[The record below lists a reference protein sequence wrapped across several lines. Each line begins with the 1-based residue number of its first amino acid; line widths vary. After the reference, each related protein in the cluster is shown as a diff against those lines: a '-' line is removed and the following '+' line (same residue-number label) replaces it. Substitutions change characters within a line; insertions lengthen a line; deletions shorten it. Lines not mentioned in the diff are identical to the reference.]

1 MKLVYNNPLKLFF
14 VLFLC
19 IIDNAY
25 SQSNLL
31 VNESLNGSF
40 SQGKM
45 EGSINKFFTQDT
57 YYLRNNFNVK
67 ILRLFNIKR
76 DEGYIISFSD
86 STVTKINHKKKRFA
100 VYSFSEFLEENKNN
114 PQGGPPQDDNN
125 AENELNNGEE
135 DLTINISEEIE
146 ILNDFKARK
155 AEIIL
160 NTEEKSDL
168 FIWFSETT
176 LKSKTELIINK
187 RLKEMFDGSIPPN
200 LGMNAMDIPYD
211 EYDINTNALTIKFE
225 AVSKEGTF
233 TYNLLGYSE
242 HDLLPDIFKVSEK
255 YRKVKKL

>member
-1 MKLVYNNPLKLFF
+1 MKPVYNNPLKLFF

-19 IIDNAY
+19 IIDNVY

-57 YYLRNNFNVK
+57 YYLRSDFNVK

-100 VYSFSEFLEENKNN
+100 LYSFSEFLEENKNN
-114 PQGGPPQDDNN
+114 PQDGPPQDDNK
-125 AENELNNGEE
+125 AENESNSDEE
-135 DLTINISEEIE
+135 ELTINISEKVE
-146 ILNDFKARK
+146 ILNGFKTRK
-155 AEIIL
+155 AKVIV
-160 NTEEKSDL
+160 NAEEESDL
-168 FIWFSETT
+168 FIWFSEAT
-176 LKSKTELIINK
+176 LKSKTELTINK
-187 RLKEMFDGSIPPN
+187 KLKEMFDGSIPPN
-200 LGMNAMDIPYD
+200 LGMNAMEIPYD

-225 AVSKEGTF
+225 AVSENGTF

-242 HDLLPDIFKVSEK
+242 QDLLPEIFKVSEK

>member
-14 VLFLC
+14 ILFLC

-45 EGSINKFFTQDT
+45 EGSINKFFTNDK
-57 YYLRNNFNVK
+57 YYLRSNFNVK

-100 VYSFSEFLEENKNN
+100 IYSFNEFLEEIKNN
-114 PQGGPPQDDNN
+114 PQDGPPQEDSEDEKESNSD
-125 AENELNNGEE
+125 EE
-135 DLTINISEEIE
+135 DVKINISEEIE
-146 ILNDFKARK
+146 ILNDFKTRK
-155 AEIIL
+155 AEIAI
-160 NTEEKSDL
+160 NDEEKSGL
-168 FIWFSETT
+168 FIWFSEST
-176 LKSKTELIINK
+176 LKSQTELTIIN
-187 RLKEMFDGSIPPN
+187 RLEEMFDGSIPPN

-225 AVSKEGTF
+225 AISENGTF

-242 HDLLPDIFKVSEK
+242 QDLLPDIFKISEK
-255 YRKVKKL
+255 YKKVKKL

>member
-1 MKLVYNNPLKLFF
+1 
-14 VLFLC
+14 
-19 IIDNAY
+19 
-25 SQSNLL
+25 
-31 VNESLNGSF
+31 
-40 SQGKM
+40 M

-160 NTEEKSDL
+160 NAEEKSDL

>member
-1 MKLVYNNPLKLFF
+1 MKPVYNNPLKLFF

-45 EGSINKFFTQDT
+45 EGSIDKFFTQDT
-57 YYLRNNFNVK
+57 YYLRSDFNVK

-100 VYSFSEFLEENKNN
+100 LYSFSEFLEENKNN
-114 PQGGPPQDDNN
+114 PQDGPPQDDNK
-125 AENELNNGEE
+125 AENESNRDEE
-135 DLTINISEEIE
+135 ELTINISEKVE
-146 ILNDFKARK
+146 ILNGFKTRK
-155 AEIIL
+155 AKVIV
-160 NTEEKSDL
+160 NAEEESDL
-168 FIWFSETT
+168 FIWFSEAT
-176 LKSKTELIINK
+176 LKSKTELTINK
-187 RLKEMFDGSIPPN
+187 KLKEMFDGSIPPN
-200 LGMNAMDIPYD
+200 LGMNAMEIPYD

-225 AVSKEGTF
+225 AVSENGTF

-242 HDLLPDIFKVSEK
+242 QDLLPEIFKVSEK

>member
-1 MKLVYNNPLKLFF
+1 MKPVYNNPLKLFF

-57 YYLRNNFNVK
+57 YYLRSDFNVK

-100 VYSFSEFLEENKNN
+100 LYSFSEFLEENKNN
-114 PQGGPPQDDNN
+114 SQDGPPQDDNK
-125 AENELNNGEE
+125 AENESNSDEE
-135 DLTINISEEIE
+135 ELTINISEKVE
-146 ILNDFKARK
+146 ILNGFKTRK
-155 AEIIL
+155 AKVIV
-160 NTEEKSDL
+160 NAEEESDL
-168 FIWFSETT
+168 FIWFSEAT
-176 LKSKTELIINK
+176 LKSKTELTINK
-187 RLKEMFDGSIPPN
+187 KLKEMFDGSIPPN
-200 LGMNAMDIPYD
+200 LGMNAMEIPYD

-225 AVSKEGTF
+225 AVSENGTF

-242 HDLLPDIFKVSEK
+242 QDLLPEIFKVSEK

>member
-57 YYLRNNFNVK
+57 YYLRSNFNVK

-114 PQGGPPQDDNN
+114 PQGGPPQDDNS
-125 AENELNNGEE
+125 AENESNSDEE
-135 DLTINISEEIE
+135 DLTINISDEIE
-146 ILNDFKARK
+146 ILNDFKTRK
-155 AEIIL
+155 AEIIV
-160 NTEEKSDL
+160 NDEEESDL
-168 FIWFSETT
+168 FIWFSEAT
-176 LKSKTELIINK
+176 LKSQTELIINK

-225 AVSKEGTF
+225 AVSENGTF
-233 TYNLLGYSE
+233 TYNLLRYSE
-242 HDLLPDIFKVSEK
+242 QDLLPEIFKVSEK

>member
-1 MKLVYNNPLKLFF
+1 MKPVYNNPLKLFF

-57 YYLRNNFNVK
+57 YYLRSNFNVK
-67 ILRLFNIKR
+67 ILKLFNIKR

-114 PQGGPPQDDNN
+114 PQGGPPQDDNST
-125 AENELNNGEE
+125 ENESNSDEE

-146 ILNDFKARK
+146 ILNDFKTRK
-155 AEIIL
+155 AEIVV
-160 NTEEKSDL
+160 NDEDESDL
-168 FIWFSETT
+168 FIWFSEST
-176 LKSKTELIINK
+176 LKSNTELIINK

-200 LGMNAMDIPYD
+200 LGMNAMNIPYD

-225 AVSKEGTF
+225 AVSENGTF

-242 HDLLPDIFKVSEK
+242 QDLLPEIFKVSEK

>member
-1 MKLVYNNPLKLFF
+1 MKPVYNNTLKLFF

-19 IIDNAY
+19 IIDNVY

-57 YYLRNNFNVK
+57 YYLRSDFNVK

-114 PQGGPPQDDNN
+114 PQDGPPQDDNK
-125 AENELNNGEE
+125 AENESNSDEE
-135 DLTINISEEIE
+135 DLTINISEKVE
-146 ILNDFKARK
+146 ILNGFKTRK
-155 AEIIL
+155 AKVIV
-160 NTEEKSDL
+160 NAEEESDL
-168 FIWFSETT
+168 FIWFSEAT
-176 LKSKTELIINK
+176 LKSKTELTINK
-187 RLKEMFDGSIPPN
+187 KLKEMFDGSIPPN
-200 LGMNAMDIPYD
+200 LGMNAMEIPYD

-225 AVSKEGTF
+225 AVSENGTF

-242 HDLLPDIFKVSEK
+242 QDLLPEIFKVSEK

>member
-125 AENELNNGEE
+125 AENELNNSEE

>member
-125 AENELNNGEE
+125 AENELNNSEE

-187 RLKEMFDGSIPPN
+187 KLKEMFDGSIPPN

>member
-57 YYLRNNFNVK
+57 YYLRSNFNVK

-114 PQGGPPQDDNN
+114 PQGGPPQDDNST
-125 AENELNNGEE
+125 ENESNSDEE
-135 DLTINISEEIE
+135 DLTINISEELE
-146 ILNDFKARK
+146 ILNDFKTRK
-155 AEIIL
+155 AEIVV
-160 NTEEKSDL
+160 NDEDESDL
-168 FIWFSETT
+168 FIWFSEST
-176 LKSKTELIINK
+176 LKSNTELIINK

-200 LGMNAMDIPYD
+200 LGMNAMNIPYD
-211 EYDINTNALTIKFE
+211 KYDINTNALTIKFE
-225 AVSKEGTF
+225 AVSENGTF

-242 HDLLPDIFKVSEK
+242 QDLLPEIFKVSEK

>member
-1 MKLVYNNPLKLFF
+1 MLDSFLLNFLYFYGFGLVDFRFSYNKNSFYLD
-14 VLFLC
+14 VLFY
-19 IIDNAY
+19 D
-25 SQSNLL
+25 
-31 VNESLNGSF
+31 F
-40 SQGKM
+40 K
-45 EGSINKFFTQDT
+45 
-57 YYLRNNFNVK
+57 NNFFMSK
-67 ILRLFNIKR
+67 Q
-76 DEGYIISFSD
+76 
-86 STVTKINHKKKRFA
+86 INHKKKRFA

-114 PQGGPPQDDNN
+114 PQGDPPQDDNN

-187 RLKEMFDGSIPPN
+187 KLKEMFDGSIPPN

>member
-1 MKLVYNNPLKLFF
+1 VKPVYNNTLKLFF

-19 IIDNAY
+19 IIDNVY

-57 YYLRNNFNVK
+57 YYLRSDFNVK

-114 PQGGPPQDDNN
+114 PQDGPPQDDNK
-125 AENELNNGEE
+125 AENESNSDEE
-135 DLTINISEEIE
+135 DLTINISEKVE
-146 ILNDFKARK
+146 ILNGFKTRK
-155 AEIIL
+155 AKVIV
-160 NTEEKSDL
+160 NAEEESDL
-168 FIWFSETT
+168 FIWFSEAT
-176 LKSKTELIINK
+176 LKSKTELTINK
-187 RLKEMFDGSIPPN
+187 KLKEMFDGSIPPN
-200 LGMNAMDIPYD
+200 LGMNAMEIPYD

-225 AVSKEGTF
+225 AVSENGTF

-242 HDLLPDIFKVSEK
+242 QDLLPEIFKVSEK

>member
-1 MKLVYNNPLKLFF
+1 
-14 VLFLC
+14 
-19 IIDNAY
+19 
-25 SQSNLL
+25 
-31 VNESLNGSF
+31 
-40 SQGKM
+40 M

-57 YYLRNNFNVK
+57 YYLRSNFNVK

-86 STVTKINHKKKRFA
+86 STLTKINHKKKRFA

-114 PQGGPPQDDNN
+114 PQGGPPQDDNS
-125 AENELNNGEE
+125 AENESNSDEE
-135 DLTINISEEIE
+135 DLTINISDEIE
-146 ILNDFKARK
+146 ILNDFKTRK
-155 AEIIL
+155 AEIIV
-160 NTEEKSDL
+160 NDEEESDL
-168 FIWFSETT
+168 FIWFSEAT
-176 LKSKTELIINK
+176 LKSQTELIINK

-225 AVSKEGTF
+225 AVSENGTF

-242 HDLLPDIFKVSEK
+242 QELLPEIFKVSEK

>member
-1 MKLVYNNPLKLFF
+1 MKPVYNNTLKLFF

-19 IIDNAY
+19 IIDNVY

-57 YYLRNNFNVK
+57 YYLRSDFNVK

-114 PQGGPPQDDNN
+114 PQDGPPQDDNK
-125 AENELNNGEE
+125 AENESNSDEE
-135 DLTINISEEIE
+135 DLTINISEKVE
-146 ILNDFKARK
+146 ILNGFKTRK
-155 AEIIL
+155 AKVIV
-160 NTEEKSDL
+160 NAEEESDL
-168 FIWFSETT
+168 FIWFSEAT
-176 LKSKTELIINK
+176 LKSKTELTINK
-187 RLKEMFDGSIPPN
+187 KLKEMFDGSIPPN

-211 EYDINTNALTIKFE
+211 EYDINTNALTIKFD
-225 AVSKEGTF
+225 AVSENGTF

-242 HDLLPDIFKVSEK
+242 QDLLPEIFKVSEK

>member
-57 YYLRNNFNVK
+57 YYLRSNFNVK
-67 ILRLFNIKR
+67 ILKLFNIKR

-114 PQGGPPQDDNN
+114 PQGGPPQDDNST
-125 AENELNNGEE
+125 ENESNSDEE
-135 DLTINISEEIE
+135 DVTINISKEIE
-146 ILNDFKARK
+146 ILNDFKTRK
-155 AEIIL
+155 AEIVV
-160 NTEEKSDL
+160 NDEDESDL
-168 FIWFSETT
+168 FIWFSEST
-176 LKSKTELIINK
+176 LKSNTELIINK

-200 LGMNAMDIPYD
+200 LGMNAMNIPYD

-225 AVSKEGTF
+225 AVSENGTF

-242 HDLLPDIFKVSEK
+242 QDLLPEIFKVSEK

>member
-14 VLFLC
+14 ILFLC

-57 YYLRNNFNVK
+57 YYLRSNFNVK

-114 PQGGPPQDDNN
+114 PQGGPPQDDNST
-125 AENELNNGEE
+125 ENESNSDEE

-146 ILNDFKARK
+146 ILNDFKTRK
-155 AEIIL
+155 AEIVV
-160 NTEEKSDL
+160 NDEDESDL
-168 FIWFSETT
+168 FIWFSEST
-176 LKSKTELIINK
+176 LKSNTELIINK

-200 LGMNAMDIPYD
+200 LGMNAMNIPYD

-225 AVSKEGTF
+225 AVSENGTF

-242 HDLLPDIFKVSEK
+242 QDLLPEIFKVSEK

>member
-57 YYLRNNFNVK
+57 YYLRSNFNVK

-100 VYSFSEFLEENKNN
+100 VYSFSEFLEENKNS
-114 PQGGPPQDDNN
+114 PQGGPPQDDNST
-125 AENELNNGEE
+125 ENESNSDEE
-135 DLTINISEEIE
+135 DLTINISDEIE
-146 ILNDFKARK
+146 ILNDFKTRK
-155 AEIIL
+155 AEIIV
-160 NTEEKSDL
+160 NDEEESDL
-168 FIWFSETT
+168 FIWFSEAT
-176 LKSKTELIINK
+176 LKSKTELKINK

-225 AVSKEGTF
+225 AVSENGTF
-233 TYNLLGYSE
+233 TYNLMGYSE
-242 HDLLPDIFKVSEK
+242 QDLLPEIFKVSEK

>member
-57 YYLRNNFNVK
+57 YYLRSNFNVK

-114 PQGGPPQDDNN
+114 PQGGPPQENN
-125 AENELNNGEE
+125 SAENESNSDEE

-146 ILNDFKARK
+146 ILNDFKTRK
-155 AEIIL
+155 AEIIV
-160 NTEEKSDL
+160 NDEEESDL
-168 FIWFSETT
+168 FIWFSEAT
-176 LKSKTELIINK
+176 LKSQTELIINK

-225 AVSKEGTF
+225 AVSENGTF
-233 TYNLLGYSE
+233 TYNLLEYSE
-242 HDLLPDIFKVSEK
+242 QDLLPEIFKVSEK

>member
-1 MKLVYNNPLKLFF
+1 MKPVYNNPLKLFF

-57 YYLRNNFNVK
+57 YYLRSDFNVK

-114 PQGGPPQDDNN
+114 PQDGPPQDDNK
-125 AENELNNGEE
+125 AENESNSDEE
-135 DLTINISEEIE
+135 ELTINISEKVE
-146 ILNDFKARK
+146 ILNGFKTRK
-155 AEIIL
+155 AKVIV
-160 NTEEKSDL
+160 NAEEESDL
-168 FIWFSETT
+168 FIWFSEAT
-176 LKSKTELIINK
+176 LKSKTELTINK
-187 RLKEMFDGSIPPN
+187 KLKEMFDGSIPPN
-200 LGMNAMDIPYD
+200 LGMNAMEIPYD

-225 AVSKEGTF
+225 AVSENGTF

-242 HDLLPDIFKVSEK
+242 QDLLPEIFKVSEK

>member
-1 MKLVYNNPLKLFF
+1 MKPVYNNPLKLFF

-57 YYLRNNFNVK
+57 YYLRSDFNVK

-100 VYSFSEFLEENKNN
+100 LYSFSEFLKENKNN
-114 PQGGPPQDDNN
+114 PQDGPPQDDNK
-125 AENELNNGEE
+125 AENESNSDEE
-135 DLTINISEEIE
+135 ELTINISEKVE
-146 ILNDFKARK
+146 ILNGFKTRK
-155 AEIIL
+155 AKVIV
-160 NTEEKSDL
+160 NAEEESDL
-168 FIWFSETT
+168 FIWFSEAT
-176 LKSKTELIINK
+176 LKSKTELTINK
-187 RLKEMFDGSIPPN
+187 KLKEMFDGSIPPN
-200 LGMNAMDIPYD
+200 LGMNAMEIPYD

-225 AVSKEGTF
+225 AVSENGTF

-242 HDLLPDIFKVSEK
+242 QDLLPEIFKVSEK

>member
-57 YYLRNNFNVK
+57 YYLRSNFNVK

-114 PQGGPPQDDNN
+114 PQSGPPQDDNST
-125 AENELNNGEE
+125 ENESNSDEE

-146 ILNDFKARK
+146 ILNDFKTRK
-155 AEIIL
+155 AEIVV
-160 NTEEKSDL
+160 NDEDESDL
-168 FIWFSETT
+168 FIWFSEST
-176 LKSKTELIINK
+176 LKSNTELIINK

-200 LGMNAMDIPYD
+200 LGMNAMNIPYD

-225 AVSKEGTF
+225 AVSENGTF

-242 HDLLPDIFKVSEK
+242 QDLLPEIFKVSEK

>member
-57 YYLRNNFNVK
+57 YYLRSNFNVK

-114 PQGGPPQDDNN
+114 PQGGPPQDDNST
-125 AENELNNGEE
+125 ENESNSDEE

-146 ILNDFKARK
+146 ILNDFKTRK
-155 AEIIL
+155 AEIVV
-160 NTEEKSDL
+160 NDEDESDL
-168 FIWFSETT
+168 FIWFSEST
-176 LKSKTELIINK
+176 LKSNTELIINK

-200 LGMNAMDIPYD
+200 LGMNAMNIPYD
-211 EYDINTNALTIKFE
+211 EYDINTNALTIKF
-225 AVSKEGTF
+225 
-233 TYNLLGYSE
+233 
-242 HDLLPDIFKVSEK
+242 
-255 YRKVKKL
+255 

>member
-1 MKLVYNNPLKLFF
+1 MKPVYNNTLKLFF

-57 YYLRNNFNVK
+57 YYLRSDFNVK

-114 PQGGPPQDDNN
+114 PQDGPPQDDNK
-125 AENELNNGEE
+125 AENESNSDEE
-135 DLTINISEEIE
+135 DLTINISEKVE
-146 ILNDFKARK
+146 ILNGFKTRK
-155 AEIIL
+155 AKVIV
-160 NTEEKSDL
+160 NAEEESDL
-168 FIWFSETT
+168 FIWFSEAT
-176 LKSKTELIINK
+176 LKSKTELTINK
-187 RLKEMFDGSIPPN
+187 KLKEMFDGSIPPN

-211 EYDINTNALTIKFE
+211 EYDIDTNALTIKFE
-225 AVSKEGTF
+225 AVSENGTF
-233 TYNLLGYSE
+233 TYNLLSYSE
-242 HDLLPDIFKVSEK
+242 KDLLPEIFKVSEK

>member
-135 DLTINISEEIE
+135 DLIINISEEIE

>member
-57 YYLRNNFNVK
+57 YYLRSNFNVK

-86 STVTKINHKKKRFA
+86 STVTKINHKKRRFA

-114 PQGGPPQDDNN
+114 PQGGPPQDDNST
-125 AENELNNGEE
+125 ENESNSDEE

-146 ILNDFKARK
+146 ILNDFKTRK
-155 AEIIL
+155 AEIVV
-160 NTEEKSDL
+160 NDEDESDL
-168 FIWFSETT
+168 FIWFSEST
-176 LKSKTELIINK
+176 LKSNTELIINK

-200 LGMNAMDIPYD
+200 LGMNAMNIPYD

-225 AVSKEGTF
+225 AVSENGTF

-242 HDLLPDIFKVSEK
+242 QDLLPEIFKVSEK

>member
-57 YYLRNNFNVK
+57 YYLRSNFNVK
-67 ILRLFNIKR
+67 ILKLFNIKR

-114 PQGGPPQDDNN
+114 PQGGPPQDDNST
-125 AENELNNGEE
+125 ENESNSDEE

-146 ILNDFKARK
+146 ILNDFKTRK
-155 AEIIL
+155 AEIVV
-160 NTEEKSDL
+160 NDEDESDL
-168 FIWFSETT
+168 FIWFSEST
-176 LKSKTELIINK
+176 LKSNTELIINK

-200 LGMNAMDIPYD
+200 LGMNAMNIPYD

-225 AVSKEGTF
+225 AVSENGTF

-242 HDLLPDIFKVSEK
+242 QDLLPEIFKVSEK

>member
-1 MKLVYNNPLKLFF
+1 VKPVYNNPLKLFF

-57 YYLRNNFNVK
+57 YYLRSDFNVK

-100 VYSFSEFLEENKNN
+100 LYSFSEFLEENKNN
-114 PQGGPPQDDNN
+114 PQDGPPQDDNK
-125 AENELNNGEE
+125 AENESNSDEE
-135 DLTINISEEIE
+135 DLTINISEKVE
-146 ILNDFKARK
+146 ILNGFKTRK
-155 AEIIL
+155 AKVIV
-160 NTEEKSDL
+160 NAEEESDL
-168 FIWFSETT
+168 FIWFSEAT
-176 LKSKTELIINK
+176 LKSKTELTINK
-187 RLKEMFDGSIPPN
+187 KLKEMFDGSIPPN
-200 LGMNAMDIPYD
+200 LGMNAMEIPYD

-225 AVSKEGTF
+225 AVSKNGTF
-233 TYNLLGYSE
+233 TYNLLSYSE
-242 HDLLPDIFKVSEK
+242 QDLLPDIFKVSEK

>member
-160 NTEEKSDL
+160 NAEEKSDL

>member
-57 YYLRNNFNVK
+57 YYLRSNFNVK
-67 ILRLFNIKR
+67 ILKLFNIKR

-114 PQGGPPQDDNN
+114 PQGGPPQDDNST
-125 AENELNNGEE
+125 ENESNSDEE

-146 ILNDFKARK
+146 ILNDFKTRK
-155 AEIIL
+155 AQIVVNDED
-160 NTEEKSDL
+160 ESDL
-168 FIWFSETT
+168 FIWFSEST
-176 LKSKTELIINK
+176 LKSNTELIINK

-200 LGMNAMDIPYD
+200 LGMNAMNIPYD

-225 AVSKEGTF
+225 AVSENGTF

-242 HDLLPDIFKVSEK
+242 QDLLPEIFKVSEK